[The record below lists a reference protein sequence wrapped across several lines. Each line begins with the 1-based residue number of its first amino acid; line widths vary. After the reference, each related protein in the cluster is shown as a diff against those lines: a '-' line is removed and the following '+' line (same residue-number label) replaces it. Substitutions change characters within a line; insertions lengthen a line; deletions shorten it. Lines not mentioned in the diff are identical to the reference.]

1 MNRFPYKKYATF
13 NTSCVIK
20 GVQPRRMSG
29 MTDDG
34 LGFFGRLSFE
44 LRSIIYRYYFANA
57 IVRRLSY
64 PATPQHPYT
73 TPRPITRT
81 IRWRKDYWRDL
92 LLTSSVIYQEAL
104 PFERSTNYH
113 LSLGYVELKTLPP
126 LFLRRKTTWL
136 AIDGAN
142 TRDHTKLPLHEY
154 PMLKRLSLRDFNPGL
169 CALSPFNAGF
179 SRVDNLFQG
188 KYDDILLQIARRTMN
203 NNTGFPSSVEK
214 PELIPKDIIVDLHW
228 FTYLPPPGF
237 SDTVAHNVRKPGE
250 RKVVSDYQQEKDHGL
265 LTDRQDL
272 RFLWRDGIWTL
283 VEKQAVGFS
292 LNVRVLED
300 GTFRFS

>member
-1 MNRFPYKKYATF
+1 MFPYKKYATF
-13 NTSCVIK
+13 NNSCIIK
-20 GVQPRRMSG
+20 GVQPRRMSE

-34 LGFFGRLSFE
+34 LGLFGRLSFE

-64 PATPQHPYT
+64 PATPQNPYT
-73 TPRPITRT
+73 LPGPNTTSSI
-81 IRWRKDYWRDL
+81 IRWRKGYRRDL
-92 LLTSSVIYQEAL
+92 LLTSSVFYQEAL
-104 PFERSTNYH
+104 PFERNANYH

-136 AIDGAN
+136 VMDGLS

-154 PMLKRLSLRDFNPGL
+154 PMLERLSLRDFSPGV
-169 CALSPFNAGF
+169 CALPPTNVGF

-188 KYDDILLQIARRTMN
+188 KYDDILLRAARGTMN
-203 NNTGFPSSVEK
+203 NITGFPSSVEK
-214 PELIPKDIIVDLHW
+214 PELIPKDIVVDLEW
-228 FTYLPPPGF
+228 CTYLPPAGF
-237 SDTVAHNVRKPGE
+237 SNPVIHNIRTPGE
-250 RKVVSDYQQEKDHGL
+250 RKVVSNYQQENDRGL

-272 RFLWRDGIWTL
+272 RFLWRDGIWML

-292 LNVRVLED
+292 LNVHVLED